1 MSVSNVLISFLEAKG
16 VRHIFGVSGA
26 KIERFF
32 HEVHVSSDT
41 VDVII
46 TKHEAVAVSAADST
60 AKCGADFGAV
70 AVTSGGAAFNIVPG
84 LAEAYAKNTPLFVI
98 VGQPTNTINHC
109 GGFQESSGKNGTPR
123 LEDTLS
129 SVSRWCKTLNSA
141 GDIAQY
147 LSEID
152 DLLLSKRS
160 GPAVLLVPENVFE
173 EPAVVL
179 PSLSTSGKKEFPISV
194 DIPESLDLEKLVV
207 IVGSEVL
214 KQGAYADLNEMLD
227 TLQLPTVTVSD
238 AKHCV
243 NTQAGYYAGAI
254 GAMGHT
260 SAFELMQSRS
270 KYLVIGARFREIDR
284 LALPFIA
291 EKECYFVGR
300 DKPFIDSYHFLGED
314 IKQFCALVK
323 EKYEAASEK
332 QKLTIPTKEYAEEN
346 LYVETLAFLNE
357 EMKEPVNILVDAGNG
372 GAYTMHYLFPP
383 SGSIINIAL
392 TMGGMGYSFGAAL
405 GAALYNGRRTYQLA
419 GDGSFFMH
427 GFEIETALRLSLP
440 ITYVVFDNSGHQM
453 CVTREELFFNENSG
467 NNSFLDS
474 RVGKGFQRIFDGLPS
489 FDIYSIEQLKV
500 QFAKYQ
506 DHKGPLLF
514 VIHVHDEDIPPFLP
528 FERG

>member
-1 MSVSNVLISFLEAKG
+1 MSVSNVLISYLEAKG

-32 HEVHVSSDT
+32 HEVHVSSDI

-70 AVTSGGAAFNIVPG
+70 AVTSGGAAFNIVSG

-98 VGQPTNTINHC
+98 VGQPTNTIDHR

-129 SVSRWCKTLNSA
+129 SVSRWCKTLHSA
-141 GDIAQY
+141 GDVAQY

-152 DLLLSKRS
+152 EVLVSQRS

-179 PSLSTSGKKEFPISV
+179 LPFSSAGKNEFSLSV

-207 IVGSEVL
+207 IVGSEVV
-214 KQGAYADLNEMLD
+214 KQKAFTNLDEMLEK
-227 TLQLPTVTVSD
+227 LHLPTVTVSD
-238 AKHCV
+238 AKHCI

-260 SAFELMQSRS
+260 SAFEVLRNSSQ
-270 KYLVIGARFREIDR
+270 YIIIGARFREIDR
-284 LALPFIA
+284 LDLPFLS
-291 EKECYFVGR
+291 EKECFFVGR
-300 DKPFIDSYHFLGED
+300 DKPFIDTYHFLGED
-314 IKQFCALVK
+314 IQHFSTLMK
-323 EKYEAASEK
+323 ERFEAASEK
-332 QKLTIPTKEYAEEN
+332 QDLKIPTKEYLKEN
-346 LYVETLAFLNE
+346 LYVETLEFLNE
-357 EMKEPVNILVDAGNG
+357 KVKEPVNILVDAGNG

-383 SGSIINIAL
+383 SGSVINIAL

-405 GAALYNGRRTYQLA
+405 GAALYNGRRTYQFA

-453 CVTREELFFNENSG
+453 CVTREELFFNEKSG
-467 NNSFLDS
+467 NNRFLDS
-474 RVGKGFQRIFDGLPS
+474 RVGKGFQHIFDGLPS
-489 FDIYSIEQLKV
+489 FDIHSIEQLEV

-506 DHKGPLLF
+506 DHRGPLLF
-514 VIHVHDEDIPPFLP
+514 VIHVHDDEIPPFLP